1 MSDEEAQKPLTELLA
16 PSSIRLD
23 ATATDRDDAIRQA
36 GAALIEAGA
45 VDPSYV
51 DAMLERENSVST
63 FVGEGVAIP
72 HGTLAGKDAVK
83 DDAIVV
89 LRFPDGVDWDGNPV
103 TRRGGHRR
111 KGQWPHR
118 PAVAAGDRPARPR
131 QGGRPARAPP
141 RPTRSTNCSPPT
153 RTTSS
158 RRVKAAT
165 FYAPGDI
172 RLEQIAEPDVAPGE
186 VKLRVRA
193 CSTCGTDVKISRSGH
208 PNMTAAAGDGS

>member
-16 PSSIRLD
+16 PASIRLD
-23 ATATDRDDAIRQA
+23 AKAADRDDAITQA
-36 GAALIEAGA
+36 GAALVEAGA

-103 TRRGGHRR
+103 SVAVGIAAKGNGHIALLS
-111 KGQWPHR
+111 QLATVLLDP
-118 PAVAAGDRPARPR
+118 D
-131 QGGRPARAPP
+131 
-141 RPTRSTNCSPPT
+141 
-153 RTTSS
+153 
-158 RRVKAAT
+158 KAAALRGAT
-165 FYAPGDI
+165 T
-172 RLEQIAEPDVAPGE
+172 PDQVYELLASDE
-186 VKLRVRA
+186 
-193 CSTCGTDVKISRSGH
+193 D
-208 PNMTAAAGDGS
+208 DE

>member
-16 PSSIRLD
+16 PASIRLD
-23 ATATDRDDAIRQA
+23 AVAADRDDAIRQA

-103 TRRGGHRR
+103 SVAVGIAAKGNGHIALLS
-111 KGQWPHR
+111 QLATVLLDP
-118 PAVAAGDRPARPR
+118 D
-131 QGGRPARAPP
+131 
-141 RPTRSTNCSPPT
+141 
-153 RTTSS
+153 
-158 RRVKAAT
+158 KAAALREAT
-165 FYAPGDI
+165 TADRVYELLAPD
-172 RLEQIAEPDVAPGE
+172 EDDE
-186 VKLRVRA
+186 
-193 CSTCGTDVKISRSGH
+193 
-208 PNMTAAAGDGS
+208 